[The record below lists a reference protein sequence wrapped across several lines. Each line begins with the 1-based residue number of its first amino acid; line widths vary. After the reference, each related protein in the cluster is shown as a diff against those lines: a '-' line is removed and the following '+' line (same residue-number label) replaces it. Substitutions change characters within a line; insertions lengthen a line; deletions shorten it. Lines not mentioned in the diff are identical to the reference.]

1 MAELRQK
8 LPKGRWRHNDLFTA
22 LDTCHDW
29 QRLPSEFGIC
39 KPEDNLSF
47 MTAYL
52 DAKRIIDRT
61 EDEITKTEIEDEK
74 RRKAE
79 ETKK

>member
-1 MAELRQK
+1 
-8 LPKGRWRHNDLFTA
+8 
-22 LDTCHDW
+22 
-29 QRLPSEFGIC
+29 
-39 KPEDNLSF
+39 